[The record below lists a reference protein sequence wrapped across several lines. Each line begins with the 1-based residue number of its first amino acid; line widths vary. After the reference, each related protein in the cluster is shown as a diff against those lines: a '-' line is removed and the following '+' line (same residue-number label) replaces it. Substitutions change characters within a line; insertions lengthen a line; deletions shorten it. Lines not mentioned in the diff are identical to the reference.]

1 MLPPKMA
8 GPQVP
13 ESVLRELPA
22 KAKNASVFEIRST
35 AKGRVLPDAQKHQP
49 WRNGIQAGT

>member
-49 WRNGIQAGT
+49 WRHGIQAGT